1 MALRQN
7 NLKMSDSRVSEEV
20 THVSTAYHE
29 LLLRANTLADQFS
42 KVGNKYKDH
51 NDAVERAKKWLKE
64 TEPKVAKIC
73 NEPIG
78 AEPKA
83 VEDQLL
89 KKLKTRLFICFYNL
103 VKVDFFLEIQY
114 HVIIVLIEAF

>member
-1 MALRQN
+1 MLDGVDERSN
-7 NLKMSDSRVSEEV
+7 KNKVIDHSDMTEEV
-20 THVSTAYHE
+20 
-29 LLLRANTLADQFS
+29 
-42 KVGNKYKDH
+42 
-51 NDAVERAKKWLKE
+51 
-64 TEPKVAKIC
+64 
-73 NEPIG
+73 
-78 AEPKA
+78 KA